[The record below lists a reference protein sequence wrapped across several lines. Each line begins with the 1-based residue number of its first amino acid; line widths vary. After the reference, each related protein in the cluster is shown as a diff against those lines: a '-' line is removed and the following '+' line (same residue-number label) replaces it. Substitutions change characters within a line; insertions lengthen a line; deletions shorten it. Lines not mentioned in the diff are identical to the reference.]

1 MCDQV
6 PKVAWYSTQREALGL
21 EASVYAFMAVG
32 RLTLLLYLDP
42 FLSAGFAANPR
53 RIEGYS
59 AMYRRYSALSP
70 PIRRAFAV
78 MLADSSL
85 KTILSSVFPTSN
97 ATLLHR
103 RL

>member
-21 EASVYAFMAVG
+21 EAAVYAFMAVG
-32 RLTLLLYLDP
+32 RSTLLLFLDP
-42 FLSAGFAANPR
+42 FLSAGIAANPR
-53 RIEGYS
+53 RIEANS
-59 AMYRRYSALSP
+59 AMYLRYIALSA

-78 MLADSSL
+78 MPADSL
-85 KTILSSVFPTSN
+85 KTILSSALPASN

-103 RL
+103 WL

>member
-21 EASVYAFMAVG
+21 EASVYAFLAVG
-32 RLTLLLYLDP
+32 RLTLLLYFDP
-42 FLSAGFAANPR
+42 FLSAGIAANTR
-53 RIEGYS
+53 RIVGNS
-59 AMYRRYSALSP
+59 AMYRRYIVLSL

-78 MLADSSL
+78 MLADSL
-85 KTILSSVFPTSN
+85 KTILSSALPTSN

-103 RL
+103 

>member
-59 AMYRRYSALSP
+59 AMYRRYIALSP

-78 MLADSSL
+78 MLANSL
-85 KTILSSVFPTSN
+85 KTILCSAFPTSN

-103 RL
+103 WL